1 MRIPTSVVGVTTMA
15 SLVAVSSVLVF
26 EITKKHAEDS
36 IDEIS
41 KKFADAKMESAIS
54 EIRTKLQQE
63 PVNAIT
69 AAKSDIEAGFLRF
82 DDIEAWVRRGSH
94 FFKESEFFCLF
105 MALAGNRALGEKYGL
120 GLIVDTATDNVVKN
134 DPPYI
139 HMMRPYYPENAS
151 YSNTVVATAPLNLSS
166 RAYVSTFTT
175 GDNHVQYLLDN
186 TPRWTDMIISMN
198 PNIPNGGGPF
208 ITLSMPVFLTPTPN
222 PEDFIGITAVGIYL
236 TYFTL
241 DPYLLSNE
249 SYLLLLDDL
258 GMLVSST
265 AAEKIYY
272 VNGTLTNGVG
282 NYKRH
287 TLLTSGVPVYTS
299 LYHALPNLTAM
310 EDGTQYF
317 STFYHDGDKQWL
329 EIRTVYHSNLRCY
342 LIGIIPE
349 SEFFQRIYD
358 SNRKTLTIVVAL
370 IVSSTVIA
378 AIATFSFTLSLTRLA
393 LAFDQLG
400 TLELDHVDIHKVRK
414 SHILYELNSLF
425 KGFWTA
431 VAMVRQVKA
440 FLPDVEAPLSEESAS
455 DSKPTTDHGTRSE
468 SRSATS
474 AKNSYSVPLPKN
486 AMFSLGLR
494 TSMHAV
500 SMTVNIRNFTSM
512 CQTSVEDAVA
522 THKRVFA
529 LTAEEVKSHKGMV
542 SYLEGNRIVLTWN
555 TTRQCATSTSKLCC
569 AAMGLELHQAVR
581 DMASVDI
588 GMHLG
593 YAFHGILGSA
603 QQRFNVVGSDLVD
616 VSTQLAMLARKLELS
631 PAVLASEQTV
641 DGIHEITT
649 NMVDDVETYAG
660 RVKVHWL
667 RAKVRAVEEEWMYQL
682 SSRESNRDPFLDHF
696 WSARRK
702 GDTLKALD
710 ELAKFEQAHPNLAKL
725 ARYLRATAGSTAD

>member
-26 EITKKHAEDS
+26 VTTKKYAEDS
-36 IDEIS
+36 INEIS
-41 KKFADAKMESAIS
+41 KKFADAKMDSVMT
-54 EIRTKLQQE
+54 EIQSKLQKE
-63 PVNAIT
+63 PVDSIA

-94 FFKESEFFCLF
+94 FFKESAFFTLF
-105 MALAGNRALGEKYGL
+105 MALSGTRALGEKYGL
-120 GLIVDTATDNVVKN
+120 GLIVDAAGRTLILNN
-134 DPPYI
+134 DPNIDLMPYF
-139 HMMRPYYPENAS
+139 PENAT
-151 YSNTVVATAPLNLSS
+151 YIDTIVRTAPVNLSG

-175 GDNHVQYLLDN
+175 RDNHVQHVLN
-186 TPRWTDMIISMN
+186 NAPRWTDIIISVN
-198 PNIPNGGGPF
+198 PSLPNGGGPF

-236 TYFTL
+236 SSFSL
-241 DPYLLSNE
+241 EPYLLSNN

-265 AAEKIYY
+265 AGNTTYY
-272 VNGTLTNGVG
+272 ANGTFQ
-282 NYKRH
+282 RH
-287 TLLTSGVPVYTS
+287 TLLTSDVPVYTS

-310 EDGTQYF
+310 KNGTQHF
-317 STFYHDGDKQWL
+317 STFDHDGDKQWL

-358 SNRKTLTIVVAL
+358 SNRKTLTIVVVL

-378 AIATFSFTLSLTRLA
+378 AIITFSFTNVLSRLA
-393 LAFDQLG
+393 IAFDHLG
-400 TLELDHVDIHKVRK
+400 SMELDHVDVHKVRK
-414 SHILYELNSLF
+414 SHILYELNSLS
-425 KGFWTA
+425 KGFWNA
-431 VAMVRQVKA
+431 VEMVRQVKA
-440 FLPDVEAPLSEESAS
+440 FLPDVEAPLSDESAS
-455 DSKPTTDHGTRSE
+455 ESKQTTDHGTRSGAHG
-468 SRSATS
+468 SQRSAAS